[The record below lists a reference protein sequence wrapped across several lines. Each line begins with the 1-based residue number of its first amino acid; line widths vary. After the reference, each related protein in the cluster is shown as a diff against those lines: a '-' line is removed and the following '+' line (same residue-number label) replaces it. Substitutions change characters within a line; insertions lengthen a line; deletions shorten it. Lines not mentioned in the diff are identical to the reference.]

1 MKSYTKYLFSFI
13 LLSFFFLFNVEAQ
26 AQTKSHFRILENGV
40 EVQNALCEQAVASL
54 DMDKFRYIDTRRQI
68 AVQGTNLV
76 VELLSGNELWTIY
89 QKIVSPNNILAAQD
103 AYSHTAFI
111 LYPDGRF
118 KPMIQ

>member
-1 MKSYTKYLFSFI
+1 MKSYTKYPFSFI
-13 LLSFFFLFNVEAQ
+13 LLSFFFLFNSAAQ

-40 EVQNALCEQAVASL
+40 EVQHALCEQAVMSL
-54 DMDKFRYIDTRRQI
+54 DMDKFRYTDTRRKI
-68 AVQGTNLV
+68 PVQGTNLV

-89 QKIVSPNNILAAQD
+89 QKMVSPNNILAAQD
-103 AYSHTAFI
+103 VYSHTEFI